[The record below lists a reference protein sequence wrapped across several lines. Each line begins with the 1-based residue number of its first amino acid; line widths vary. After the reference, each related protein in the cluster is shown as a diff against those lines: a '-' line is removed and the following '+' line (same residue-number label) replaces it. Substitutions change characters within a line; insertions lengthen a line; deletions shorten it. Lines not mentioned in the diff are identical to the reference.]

1 MSTCEKGLTIKE
13 LYSIFGCF
21 NYRDPEFFNPL
32 MVYDQNHNTY
42 WYTKY
47 VDYYEEDDGSHVPIF
62 FLNRKEDINPDPEK
76 FDNLKYRMVNQ
87 ITIIESSIISL
98 TITTVLGNYISMGK
112 GDREIPIV
120 FGDGSDDV
128 YYIENV
134 TLVKKSSKIFGRY
147 LPTFELIVDR

>member
-42 WYTKY
+42 WYTKNI
-47 VDYYEEDDGSHVPIF
+47 DHYEEDDGSKVPVIF
-62 FLNRKEDINPDPEK
+62 LAKKEDINPGPEEL
-76 FDNLKYRMVNQ
+76 DYLKYRMVNRA
-87 ITIIESSIISL
+87 IIVQSTIISL
-98 TITTVLGNYISMGK
+98 TVSAALSAYISMGK
-112 GDREIPIV
+112 GDCEIPMV
-120 FGDGSDDV
+120 FGDGSDDI
-128 YYIENV
+128 YYIKNA